1 MYKAKDIMSSQP
13 ISASKEQTVKEALD
27 LLAKHG
33 ISGLPVVDENDKVI
47 GIISDTD
54 IIRYSEQ
61 KSIVPHTGSSF
72 WISPYTEIA
81 ELASVRSG
89 FELLHKTQLENV
101 MTKKVYSVTE
111 DTPASDV
118 AKLMNRRNINRI
130 PVVND
135 DGKLV
140 GIVTRADLIQCMA
153 NLE

>member
-72 WISPYTEIA
+72 WISPYTEIE